1 MARAAWKGGTMFRL
15 IVGVLLAVLGL
26 AACAGSSHSGA
37 SAPTVP
43 VANLGATVNL
53 KNIAFSPQS
62 VTIRTGQ
69 AVAWT
74 FHDGSVPH
82 DVKGPDFASVIQ
94 SKGTYVHTFNQAGT
108 FKYVCTI
115 HSGMD
120 GTVVVNS

>member
-1 MARAAWKGGTMFRL
+1 
-15 IVGVLLAVLGL
+15 
-26 AACAGSSHSGA
+26 
-37 SAPTVP
+37 
-43 VANLGATVNL
+43 
-53 KNIAFSPQS
+53 
-62 VTIRTGQ
+62 
-69 AVAWT
+69 VAWP